1 MYPHRHRSQLL
12 DSLELQPLPLD
23 LQWSGKIAYL
33 DRDGVLNVGSK
44 HYINDIDEV
53 VILPE
58 AGRCVGTLR
67 RAGFRIC
74 ICTNQSPIDRGL
86 WDHSRLAKI
95 HDYIQE
101 KLLEEDKD
109 ALLDLI
115 LYSPYHPVTN
125 SFARKGNPGMLQAG
139 RQIIEAAHSKSRL
152 NDSNF
157 KYAENYRPFDES
169 NSVMVG
175 DCLVDMEAASNHS
188 VHGILVD
195 GKIGISDAIDE
206 ILGTRGST

>member
-12 DSLELQPLPLD
+12 DSLELQPLPSD
-23 LQWSGKIAYL
+23 VQWSGKIAYL

-44 HYINDIDEV
+44 YYINDIDEV

-58 AGRCVGTLR
+58 AGRCVGKLR

-74 ICTNQSPIDRGL
+74 ICTNQSPIDRGW

-95 HDYIQE
+95 HDHIQE
-101 KLLEEDKD
+101 KLLEEDRD

-139 RQIIEAAHSKSRL
+139 RQIIEAAHNKYEL

-157 KYAENYRPFDES
+157 KYAEQYNPFDES

-175 DCLVDMEAASNHS
+175 DRIVDMEAASNHY
-188 VHGILVD
+188 VHGIHVN
-195 GKIGISDAIDE
+195 GQIGILDAINE

>member
-12 DSLELQPLPLD
+12 DSLELHPLPSD

-44 HYINDIDEV
+44 YYINDIDEV

-58 AGRCVGTLR
+58 AGRCVGELR

-74 ICTNQSPIDRGL
+74 ICTNQSPIDRGW

-101 KLLEEDKD
+101 KLFDEDKD

-139 RQIIEAAHSKSRL
+139 RQILEAAHNNSTL

-157 KYAENYRPFDES
+157 KYAEKYNAFDES
-169 NSVMVG
+169 TSVMVG
-175 DCLVDMEAASNHS
+175 DRMVDMEAASNHS
-188 VHGILVD
+188 VHGIHVN
-195 GKIGISDAIDE
+195 GKIGILDAIDE
-206 ILGTRGST
+206 ILDTRGST

>member
-12 DSLELQPLPLD
+12 DSLQLQPLPSHV
-23 LQWSGKIAYL
+23 QWSGKIAYL

-44 HYINDIDEV
+44 YYVNDTDEV

-58 AGRCVGTLR
+58 AGRCVGQLR

-74 ICTNQSPIDRGL
+74 ICTNQSPIDRGW
-86 WDHSRLAKI
+86 WDHTRLAKI
-95 HDYIQE
+95 HDYIQD
-101 KLLEEDKD
+101 KLFEEDED

-139 RQIIEAAHSKSRL
+139 RQILEAAHNNLIL
-152 NDSNF
+152 NESNF
-157 KYAENYRPFDES
+157 NYAEQYIAFDES
-169 NSVMVG
+169 QSVMVG
-175 DCLVDMEAASNHS
+175 DRMVDMEAASNHS
-188 VHGILVD
+188 VHGIHVN
-195 GKIGISDAIDE
+195 GKIGILDAIEE
-206 ILGTRGST
+206 ILRGNT

>member
-12 DSLELQPLPLD
+12 DSLQLQPLPSNV
-23 LQWSGKIAYL
+23 QWSGKIAYL

-44 HYINDIDEV
+44 YYVNDTDEV

-58 AGRCVGTLR
+58 AGRCVGQLR

-74 ICTNQSPIDRGL
+74 ICTNQSPIDRGW
-86 WDHSRLAKI
+86 WDHTRLAKI
-95 HDYIQE
+95 HDYIQD
-101 KLLEEDKD
+101 KLFEEDED

-139 RQIIEAAHSKSRL
+139 RQILEAAHNKLIL
-152 NDSNF
+152 NEANF
-157 KYAENYRPFDES
+157 NYAEQYNAFDES
-169 NSVMVG
+169 QSVMVG
-175 DCLVDMEAASNHS
+175 DRMVDMEAASNHS
-188 VHGILVD
+188 VHGIHVN
-195 GKIGISDAIDE
+195 GKIGILDAIDE
-206 ILGTRGST
+206 ILRGTT

>member
-12 DSLELQPLPLD
+12 DSLQLQPLPSHV
-23 LQWSGKIAYL
+23 QWSGKIAYL

-44 HYINDIDEV
+44 YYVNDTDEV

-58 AGRCVGTLR
+58 AGRCVGQLR

-74 ICTNQSPIDRGL
+74 ICTNQSPIDRGW
-86 WDHSRLAKI
+86 WDHTRLAKI
-95 HDYIQE
+95 HDYIQD
-101 KLLEEDKD
+101 KLFEEDED

-139 RQIIEAAHSKSRL
+139 RQILEAAHNNLIL
-152 NDSNF
+152 NETNF
-157 KYAENYRPFDES
+157 NYAEQYNAFDES
-169 NSVMVG
+169 QSVMVG
-175 DCLVDMEAASNHS
+175 DRMVDMEAASNHS
-188 VHGILVD
+188 VHGIHVN
-195 GKIGISDAIDE
+195 GKIGILDAIEE
-206 ILGTRGST
+206 ILRGNT

>member
-12 DSLELQPLPLD
+12 DSLQLQPLPSNV
-23 LQWSGKIAYL
+23 QWSGKIAYL

-44 HYINDIDEV
+44 YYVNDTDEV

-58 AGRCVGTLR
+58 AGRCVGKLR

-74 ICTNQSPIDRGL
+74 ICTNQSPIDRGW
-86 WDHSRLAKI
+86 WDHTRLAKI
-95 HDYIQE
+95 HDYIQD
-101 KLLEEDKD
+101 KLFEEDED

-139 RQIIEAAHSKSRL
+139 RQILEAAHNKLIL
-152 NDSNF
+152 NKANF
-157 KYAENYRPFDES
+157 NYAEQYNAFDES
-169 NSVMVG
+169 QSVMVG
-175 DCLVDMEAASNHS
+175 DRMVDMEAASNHS
-188 VHGILVD
+188 VHGIHVN
-195 GKIGISDAIDE
+195 GKIGILDAIDE
-206 ILGTRGST
+206 ILRSTT

>member
-12 DSLELQPLPLD
+12 DSLQLQPLPSNV
-23 LQWSGKIAYL
+23 QWSGKIAYL

-44 HYINDIDEV
+44 YYVNDTDEV

-58 AGRCVGTLR
+58 AGRCVGQLR

-74 ICTNQSPIDRGL
+74 ICTNQSPIDRGW
-86 WDHSRLAKI
+86 WDHTRLAKI
-95 HDYIQE
+95 HDYIQD
-101 KLLEEDKD
+101 KLFEEDED

-139 RQIIEAAHSKSRL
+139 RQILEAAHNNLIL
-152 NDSNF
+152 NETNF
-157 KYAENYRPFDES
+157 NYAEQYNAFDES
-169 NSVMVG
+169 QSVMVG
-175 DCLVDMEAASNHS
+175 DRMVDMEAASNHS
-188 VHGILVD
+188 VHGIHVN
-195 GKIGISDAIDE
+195 GKIGILDAIEE
-206 ILGTRGST
+206 ILRGNT

>member
-12 DSLELQPLPLD
+12 ASLDLHPLPS
-23 LQWSGKIAYL
+23 QERWSGKIAYL

-44 HYINDIDEV
+44 YYINDTDEV

-58 AGRCVGTLR
+58 AARCVGELR

-74 ICTNQSPIDRGL
+74 ICTNQSPIDRGW

-95 HDYIQE
+95 HDYIQN

-109 ALLDLI
+109 AILDLI
-115 LYSPYHPVTN
+115 LYSPYHPVAN

-139 RQIIEAAHSKSRL
+139 RQILEAAHQNFTL

-157 KYAENYRPFDES
+157 TYAEDYQAFDES

-175 DCLVDMEAASNHS
+175 DRLVDMEAASNHS
-188 VHGILVD
+188 VHGIHVN
-195 GKIGISDAIDE
+195 GKIGILDAIDE
-206 ILGTRGST
+206 ILDSRGNT

>member
-12 DSLELQPLPLD
+12 DSLILQPLPSEER
-23 LQWSGKIAYL
+23 WSGKIAYL

-44 HYINDIDEV
+44 YYINDIDEV

-58 AGRCVGTLR
+58 AGRCVGELR

-74 ICTNQSPIDRGL
+74 ICTNQSPIDRGW

-101 KLLEEDKD
+101 KLLQEDKD

-115 LYSPYHPVTN
+115 LYSPYHPAAN

-139 RQIIEAAHSKSRL
+139 RQIIEAAHNEFKL
-152 NDSNF
+152 NETNF
-157 KYAENYRPFDES
+157 TYAEQYNSFDES

-175 DCLVDMEAASNHS
+175 DRVVDMEAASNHA

-195 GKIGISDAIDE
+195 GKIGILDAIDE
-206 ILGTRGST
+206 ILKTRSNT

>member
-1 MYPHRHRSQLL
+1 MYPHRHRSELL
-12 DSLELQPLPLD
+12 ASLDLHPLPS
-23 LQWSGKIAYL
+23 QERWSGKIAYL

-44 HYINDIDEV
+44 YYINDTDEV

-58 AGRCVGTLR
+58 AARCVGELR

-74 ICTNQSPIDRGL
+74 ICTNQSPIDRGW

-95 HDYIQE
+95 HDYIQN

-109 ALLDLI
+109 AILDLI
-115 LYSPYHPVTN
+115 LYSPYHPVAN

-139 RQIIEAAHSKSRL
+139 RQILEAAHNNLIL

-157 KYAENYRPFDES
+157 TYAEHYNAFDES

-175 DCLVDMEAASNHS
+175 DRMVDMEAASNHS
-188 VHGILVD
+188 VHGIHVN
-195 GKIGISDAIDE
+195 GQIGILDAIDE
-206 ILGTRGST
+206 ILDTRGNT

>member
-12 DSLELQPLPLD
+12 DSLQLQPLPSNV
-23 LQWSGKIAYL
+23 QWSGKIAYL

-44 HYINDIDEV
+44 YYVNDTDEV

-58 AGRCVGTLR
+58 AGRCVGQLR

-74 ICTNQSPIDRGL
+74 ICTNQSPIDRGW
-86 WDHSRLAKI
+86 WDHTRLAKI
-95 HDYIQE
+95 HDYIQD
-101 KLLEEDKD
+101 KLFEEDED

-139 RQIIEAAHSKSRL
+139 RQILEAAHNNLIL
-152 NDSNF
+152 NESNF
-157 KYAENYRPFDES
+157 NYAEQYNAFDES
-169 NSVMVG
+169 QSVMVG
-175 DCLVDMEAASNHS
+175 DRMVDMEAASNHS
-188 VHGILVD
+188 VHGIHVN
-195 GKIGISDAIDE
+195 GKIGILDAIEE
-206 ILGTRGST
+206 ILRGNT

>member
-12 DSLELQPLPLD
+12 DSLQLQPLPSNV
-23 LQWSGKIAYL
+23 QWSGKIAYL

-44 HYINDIDEV
+44 YYVNDTDEV

-58 AGRCVGTLR
+58 AGRCVGQLR

-74 ICTNQSPIDRGL
+74 ICTNQSPIDRGW
-86 WDHSRLAKI
+86 WDHTRLAKI
-95 HDYIQE
+95 HDYIQD
-101 KLLEEDKD
+101 KLFEEDED

-139 RQIIEAAHSKSRL
+139 RQILEAAHNNLIL
-152 NDSNF
+152 NESNF
-157 KYAENYRPFDES
+157 NYAEQYNAFDES
-169 NSVMVG
+169 QSVMVG
-175 DCLVDMEAASNHS
+175 DRMVDMEAASNHS
-188 VHGILVD
+188 VHGIHVN
-195 GKIGISDAIDE
+195 GKIGILDAIDE
-206 ILGTRGST
+206 ILRGTT

>member
-12 DSLELQPLPLD
+12 DSLVLQPLPSEEK
-23 LQWSGKIAYL
+23 WSGKIAYL

-44 HYINDIDEV
+44 YYINDIDEV
-53 VILPE
+53 IILPE
-58 AGRCVGTLR
+58 AGRCVGELR

-74 ICTNQSPIDRGL
+74 ICTNQSPIDRGW

-101 KLLEEDKD
+101 KLLQEDQD

-115 LYSPYHPVTN
+115 LYSPYHPAAN

-139 RQIIEAAHSKSRL
+139 RQIIEAAHNGFKL
-152 NDSNF
+152 NEANF
-157 KYAENYRPFDES
+157 TYAEHYNSFDES
-169 NSVMVG
+169 NSVMIG
-175 DCLVDMEAASNHS
+175 DRVVDMEAASNHS
-188 VHGILVD
+188 VHGIHVD
-195 GKIGISDAIDE
+195 GKIGILDAIDE
-206 ILGTRGST
+206 ILKSRSNT

>member
-12 DSLELQPLPLD
+12 DSLQLQPLPSNV
-23 LQWSGKIAYL
+23 QWSGKIAYL

-44 HYINDIDEV
+44 YYVNDTDEV

-58 AGRCVGTLR
+58 AGRCVGRLR

-74 ICTNQSPIDRGL
+74 ICTNQSPIDRGW
-86 WDHSRLAKI
+86 WDHTRLAKI
-95 HDYIQE
+95 HDYIQD
-101 KLLEEDKD
+101 KLFEEDED

-139 RQIIEAAHSKSRL
+139 RQILEAAHNNLIL
-152 NDSNF
+152 NESNF
-157 KYAENYRPFDES
+157 NYAEQYIAFDES
-169 NSVMVG
+169 QSVMVG
-175 DCLVDMEAASNHS
+175 DRMVDMEAASNHS
-188 VHGILVD
+188 VHGIHVN
-195 GKIGISDAIDE
+195 GKIGILDAIEE
-206 ILGTRGST
+206 ILRGNT

>member
-12 DSLELQPLPLD
+12 DSLQLQPLPSNV
-23 LQWSGKIAYL
+23 QWSGKIAYL

-44 HYINDIDEV
+44 YYVNDTDEV

-58 AGRCVGTLR
+58 AGRCVGQLR

-74 ICTNQSPIDRGL
+74 ICTNQSPIDRGW
-86 WDHSRLAKI
+86 WDHTRLAKI
-95 HDYIQE
+95 HDYIQD
-101 KLLEEDKD
+101 KLFEEDED

-139 RQIIEAAHSKSRL
+139 RQILEAAHNNLIL
-152 NDSNF
+152 NESNF
-157 KYAENYRPFDES
+157 NYAEQYIAFDES
-169 NSVMVG
+169 QSVMVG
-175 DCLVDMEAASNHS
+175 DRMVDMEAASNHS
-188 VHGILVD
+188 VHGIHVN
-195 GKIGISDAIDE
+195 GKIGILDAIEE
-206 ILGTRGST
+206 ILRGNT

>member
-12 DSLELQPLPLD
+12 DSLQLQPLPSHV
-23 LQWSGKIAYL
+23 QWSGKIAYL

-44 HYINDIDEV
+44 YYVNDTDEV

-58 AGRCVGTLR
+58 AGRCVGQLR

-74 ICTNQSPIDRGL
+74 ICTNQSPIDRGW
-86 WDHSRLAKI
+86 WDHTRLAKI
-95 HDYIQE
+95 HDYIQD
-101 KLLEEDKD
+101 KLFEEDED

-139 RQIIEAAHSKSRL
+139 RQILEAAHNNLIL
-152 NDSNF
+152 NESNF
-157 KYAENYRPFDES
+157 NYAEQYNAFDES
-169 NSVMVG
+169 QSVMVG
-175 DCLVDMEAASNHS
+175 DRMVDMEAASNHS
-188 VHGILVD
+188 VHGIHVN
-195 GKIGISDAIDE
+195 GKIGILDAIEE
-206 ILGTRGST
+206 ILRGNT